1 MHLRLISVACVLVAA
16 CAAFGCG
23 GAANTTNTSN
33 ANTANA
39 ASGNPLEPT
48 KPAAD
53 KVTNDAPTLT
63 PLFKAY
69 CEAKLKKDEAG
80 LKKIFSADTLK
91 NFEEQMKEDK
101 IKTLV
106 EFLEDEK
113 VSEKLCQVKNE
124 KITGYTAVAKIF
136 IDSYPNGLDVYF
148 EKENGEW
155 KMTNKSPTFEAA
167 KQSNSSTGSAAN
179 TNSAK

>member
-1 MHLRLISVACVLVAA
+1 MHLRSISTACVVVLSLIAL
-16 CAAFGCG
+16 GCG
-23 GAANTTNTSN
+23 GT
-33 ANTANA
+33 ANTANTGNTNISNTA
-39 ASGNPLEPT
+39 ASNPLEPT
-48 KPAAD
+48 KPAAEQ
-53 KVTNDAPTLT
+53 VTNDAPTLT

-80 LKKIFSADTLK
+80 LKKIFSADTIK

-124 KITGYTAVAKIF
+124 KITGDTAVAKIF

-167 KQSNSSTGSAAN
+167 KQSNSNTGSTANAN
-179 TNSAK
+179 TAK